1 MKVVINKCF
10 GGFGLS
16 AKAIIELIGTDS
28 KVLEVYEPAEYYGR
42 EFPEAYEQD
51 LERSTDLGNG
61 YREDYWVS
69 TVYYQDKIYSYG
81 RGDEFRSDPILVA
94 VVERLGEEANT
105 RHSKLKIVDI
115 PDGVDFEIDEYDG
128 MESIHERHRTWG

>member
-1 MKVVINKCF
+1 MKVVINKCY
-10 GGFGLS
+10 GGFNLS

-28 KVLEVYEPAEYYGR
+28 KVLQVYEPAEYYGR
-42 EFPEAYEQD
+42 EYPEAYEQD
-51 LERSTDLGNG
+51 LKRSTDLGDG
-61 YREDYWVS
+61 YKQDHWGS
-69 TVYYQDKIYSYG
+69 TVYFQDRIYSYES
-81 RGDEFRSDPILVA
+81 RGEFRGDPILVD

-105 RHSKLKIVDI
+105 RHSKLKIVEI